1 MQRSFQTSKTFC
13 FIFLAFAAAFLT
25 IPVYGQDA
33 SGDLRQQAKAENKP
47 VLIYYH
53 GSDWC
58 VSGETI
64 LKIWNNPKVQSKL
77 NETFLTGTYDVPSVN
92 SAAIEAAN
100 APAKSLRVD
109 ITQYP
114 AIACYTPSG
123 ECFAIWGNIPFDV
136 TASAIVKRTAALL
149 DVWKKAETLKDKA
162 FSQSG
167 VEAANTAAEFFN
179 TLIPFS
185 SIEFIRSDKSFQS
198 VWRLMEKQDPDDQT
212 GWRRFYNFD
221 YQWYGDKISEFR
233 NNDKFEEGEAFIIKE
248 QNDPRNSK
256 LTVEQKQV
264 LALLPFCLN
273 SNLEESKDA
282 NIALLKEVVKM
293 DPTTRWGIGAAGWL
307 QELGEESPIPI
318 PTLEERMAKVF
329 LPLKKRGSV
338 KVKSF
343 AQSVMKSDRDAIKQ
357 MLRSKLTL
365 SGNNKKI
372 VLRYYAMSII
382 GAETIDQCIALEGG
396 KANANL
402 FFSSTEL
409 LESFLLSG
417 PINNPARSYQVWD
430 MLMFQC
436 SSWKNAHTPSE
447 KWLDTPLGKNLV
459 MAIALNAQFDDTT
472 SVYLLESFY
481 RLAQTQRLVKN
492 AYNYNAREFRYVVLN
507 IHPYDNLWL
516 NEFRSCP
523 PDDYT
528 GACWSCRYIT
538 YNFFGDSV
546 QGRLYRAPWDKVY
559 TSSEVSQKIGGVCGA
574 LSYFGAS
581 TARAHGVMA
590 VPGGQPAHCAYMLR
604 GSQDRWIIGYS
615 VSPYTG
621 AHFNFWDLSYQ
632 GLDMIESIYKDGANK
647 RADLIDILA
656 KTILQLRYPLPTIS
670 NLTATSYEWGGRTL
684 PNFSTL
690 TKEEETRVYSFDINA
705 IKRRD
710 RVAIRFTGTLNVTDS
725 SPVNYTI
732 ASDDGSRLLIDGNVI
747 IDNDG
752 PHGVIEKS
760 ASVSLEPGK
769 HAIEVQ
775 YFNAGGGR
783 SLTVT
788 MSKRQSFDS
797 DINSLYKNALKYCPS
812 HYGVA
817 LDYALWLDKV
827 DAPYDVWKDWA
838 DRVANGLKDYADNA
852 WRLLNRFYFPKC
864 KASGGKDELLK
875 QLLTYHSLMRQS
887 DLPTSEVYNYR
898 AVLDQHYNM
907 LDKDNAAAMELF
919 KTCLKTQ
926 FNTSSLFGVVLT
938 WGADRFMNDEK
949 LSQQMGAAIADVFA
963 DVAQSDGKSDALAMA
978 MRELM
983 RKASQTDNMPLF
995 TQIAQLIRKQ
1005 NPVKDS
1011 NPYPTEDFGGKILS
1025 DKAMMKISTSGG
1037 FDYPN
1042 VYPFCL
1048 DTTRDVDRT
1057 FHTDNETSPWAIVTL
1072 PGMSEITGILVAP
1085 NRGYYR
1091 DRNVPIMVW
1100 VSENGTDWTEVFTSA
1115 KLEPEWRIDL
1125 RSAPVKAKY
1134 VKVGRVPEFKKDC
1147 FHLGKILIYGKPLY

>member
-13 FIFLAFAAAFLT
+13 FLFLAFAAALLT
-25 IPVYGQDA
+25 SPVYGQDA

-47 VLIYYH
+47 VLIFYH

-64 LKIWNNPKVQSKL
+64 LKVWNNPNVQSKL
-77 NETFLTGTYDVPSVN
+77 GETFLTGTYDVPSVN
-92 SAAIEAAN
+92 SAAIEASN

-114 AIACYTPSG
+114 AIAFYTPNG
-123 ECFAIWGNIPFDV
+123 ECFAIWGNIPCNV
-136 TASAIVKRTAALL
+136 TANSILQKSAELF
-149 DVWKKAETLKDKA
+149 DVWKKAAALKEKAETQTGLD
-162 FSQSG
+162 
-167 VEAANTAAEFFN
+167 AANTAAEFFN
-179 TLIPFS
+179 TLIPYS
-185 SIEFIRSDKSFQS
+185 SIGFLRSDKSFKS
-198 VWRLMEKQDPDDQT
+198 VWTLMEKQDPDDKT

-221 YQWYGDKISEFR
+221 YQWYGNQISEFR
-233 NNDKFEEGEAFIIKE
+233 NNNQFEEAEAFIKIE
-248 QNDPRNSK
+248 QNDPRNDK
-256 LTVEQKQV
+256 LSVEQKQV

-273 SNLEESKDA
+273 KNRDGYKDA
-282 NIALLKEVVKM
+282 NVALLKEVVQM

-307 QELGEESPIPI
+307 RELGEESPVAI

-338 KVKSF
+338 KVKPF
-343 AQSVMKSDRDAIKQ
+343 AQSVMDSDRNAIKQ

-402 FFSSTEL
+402 FFGSTET

-417 PINNPARSYQVWD
+417 PINNPARAYQVWD
-430 MLMFQC
+430 ALMFQC
-436 SSWKNAHTPSE
+436 SSWKNAYNPSE
-447 KWLDTPLGKNLV
+447 KWLDTPIGKNLV

-481 RLAQTQRLVKN
+481 RLAQTKRLIKD

-507 IHPYDNLWL
+507 IHPLDNLWL

-528 GACWSCRYIT
+528 GACWCCRYIS

-647 RADLIDILA
+647 RADLLDILA

-670 NLTATSYEWGGRTL
+670 NVTATTYDWSGKKL
-684 PNFSTL
+684 PDFSTL
-690 TKEEETRVYSFDINA
+690 EPEETISNSQIDLNA
-705 IKRRD
+705 LKRRD
-710 RVAIRFTGTLNVTDS
+710 KVAVRYVGTLTCPDNSSVTYS
-725 SPVNYTI
+725 IT
-732 ASDDGSRLLIDGNVI
+732 SDDGSRLLLDGTVI

-752 PHGVIEKS
+752 AHGMIEKTG
-760 ASVSLEPGK
+760 SVSLAPGK
-769 HAIEVQ
+769 HTIEVQ
-775 YFNAGGGR
+775 YFNAGGGYG
-783 SLTVT
+783 LKFA
-788 MSKRQSFDS
+788 MSKPMKFDS
-797 DINSLYKNALKYCPS
+797 DVNALYKNALKYCPS

-817 LDYALWLDKV
+817 LDYALWLDEV
-827 DAPYDVWKDWA
+827 GAPYDAWQDWA

-864 KASGGKDELLK
+864 KTNGGKEELLK

-898 AVLDQHYNM
+898 AVLDQHFNM

-926 FNTSSLFGVVLT
+926 FNTSNLFGVVLT
-938 WGADRFMNDEK
+938 WGADRFMDDEN

-963 DVAQSDGKSDALAMA
+963 DVAQNDGNSDALSTA
-978 MRELM
+978 MRGMM

-1005 NPVKDS
+1005 NPVKES

-1037 FDYPN
+1037 FDFPDR
-1042 VYPFCL
+1042 YPFCL

-1072 PGMSEITGILVAP
+1072 PGMSEITGIVVAA
-1085 NRGYYR
+1085 NRGHFR
-1091 DRNVPIMVW
+1091 NRNVPIMVW
-1100 VSENGTDWTEVFTSA
+1100 VSENGTDWTEVFTSE

-1125 RSAPVKAKY
+1125 SSAPVKAKY

>member
-13 FIFLAFAAAFLT
+13 LLFLAFAAALLASS
-25 IPVYGQDA
+25 VYGQDA

-47 VLIYYH
+47 VLIFYH

-64 LKIWNNPKVQSKL
+64 LKVWNNPKVQSKL
-77 NETFLTGTYDVPSVN
+77 GETFLTGTYDVPSVN

-114 AIACYTPSG
+114 AIACYTPNG
-123 ECFAIWGNIPFDV
+123 ECFAIWGNIPCDV
-136 TASAIVKRTAALL
+136 TASVIVKRTAALL
-149 DVWKKAETLKDKA
+149 DVWKKAATLKEKA
-162 FSQSG
+162 ESQTG
-167 VEAANTAAEFFN
+167 LDAANTAAEFFN

-185 SIEFIRSDKSFQS
+185 SIEFLRSDKSFQA
-198 VWRLMEKQDPDDQT
+198 VWKLMEKQDPDDKT

-221 YQWYGDKISEFR
+221 YQWYGNQISDFR
-233 NNDKFEEGEAFIIKE
+233 NNSKFDEAEAFIKKE
-248 QNDPRNSK
+248 QNDPRNDK

-273 SNLEESKDA
+273 SYREGYKDA
-282 NIALLKEVVKM
+282 NVALLKEVVQM

-307 QELGEESPIPI
+307 KELGEESPVAI

-329 LPLKKRGSV
+329 LPLKKRSSV
-338 KVKSF
+338 QVKPF

-372 VLRYYAMSII
+372 ILRYYAMSII

-402 FFSSTEL
+402 FFGSTEM

-417 PINNPARSYQVWD
+417 PINNPARAYQVWD
-430 MLMFQC
+430 TLMFQC
-436 SSWKNAHTPSE
+436 SSWKNAYNPSE
-447 KWLDTPLGKNLV
+447 KWLDTSIGKNLA

-481 RLAQTQRLVKN
+481 RLAQTQRLIKD

-507 IHPYDNLWL
+507 IHPLDNLWL

-528 GACWSCRYIT
+528 GACWCCRYIS

-647 RADLIDILA
+647 RADLLDILA

-670 NLTATSYEWGGRTL
+670 NVTATTYDWS
-684 PNFSTL
+684 
-690 TKEEETRVYSFDINA
+690 
-705 IKRRD
+705 
-710 RVAIRFTGTLNVTDS
+710 
-725 SPVNYTI
+725 
-732 ASDDGSRLLIDGNVI
+732 
-747 IDNDG
+747 
-752 PHGVIEKS
+752 
-760 ASVSLEPGK
+760 GK
-769 HAIEVQ
+769 
-775 YFNAGGGR
+775 
-783 SLTVT
+783 
-788 MSKRQSFDS
+788 
-797 DINSLYKNALKYCPS
+797 
-812 HYGVA
+812 
-817 LDYALWLDKV
+817 
-827 DAPYDVWKDWA
+827 
-838 DRVANGLKDYADNA
+838 
-852 WRLLNRFYFPKC
+852 
-864 KASGGKDELLK
+864 
-875 QLLTYHSLMRQS
+875 
-887 DLPTSEVYNYR
+887 
-898 AVLDQHYNM
+898 
-907 LDKDNAAAMELF
+907 
-919 KTCLKTQ
+919 
-926 FNTSSLFGVVLT
+926 
-938 WGADRFMNDEK
+938 K
-949 LSQQMGAAIADVFA
+949 L
-963 DVAQSDGKSDALAMA
+963 
-978 MRELM
+978 
-983 RKASQTDNMPLF
+983 
-995 TQIAQLIRKQ
+995 
-1005 NPVKDS
+1005 
-1011 NPYPTEDFGGKILS
+1011 
-1025 DKAMMKISTSGG
+1025 
-1037 FDYPN
+1037 
-1042 VYPFCL
+1042 
-1048 DTTRDVDRT
+1048 
-1057 FHTDNETSPWAIVTL
+1057 
-1072 PGMSEITGILVAP
+1072 
-1085 NRGYYR
+1085 
-1091 DRNVPIMVW
+1091 
-1100 VSENGTDWTEVFTSA
+1100 
-1115 KLEPEWRIDL
+1115 
-1125 RSAPVKAKY
+1125 
-1134 VKVGRVPEFKKDC
+1134 
-1147 FHLGKILIYGKPLY
+1147 